1 MAAMR
6 KLNDF
11 SKRARL
17 VKMHSIILNEIIRQ
31 GPSAYSIC
39 KIKFL
44 VEIFNCYN
52 SGRHLMGSQIMLPM
66 G

>member
-39 KIKFL
+39 KINLKLKFL
-44 VEIFNCYN
+44 TVPVNTVDT
-52 SGRHLMGSQIMLPM
+52 SKWDHR
-66 G
+66 

>member
-1 MAAMR
+1 MPQMAAMR

-39 KIKFL
+39 KIHF
-44 VEIFNCYN
+44 
-52 SGRHLMGSQIMLPM
+52 
-66 G
+66 